1 MKLWGHTSSVSSAEI
16 TPRGKAV
23 SVSTRGNELR
33 VWELE
38 GGLSSTS
45 TSTSSSSTSTST
57 STSQFFSSLSKK
69 RIKRLEDR
77 SVQIRPEPRPFISS
91 SLENQRLEEMRES
104 EEQKYEKEI
113 EGRKRWVGFDDEMVI
128 VLKESGRGTQ
138 ALMIYDFT

>member
-1 MKLWGHTSSVSSAEI
+1 
-16 TPRGKAV
+16 
-23 SVSTRGNELR
+23 
-33 VWELE
+33 
-38 GGLSSTS
+38 
-45 TSTSSSSTSTST
+45 
-57 STSQFFSSLSKK
+57 
-69 RIKRLEDR
+69 
-77 SVQIRPEPRPFISS
+77 VQIRPEPRPFISS